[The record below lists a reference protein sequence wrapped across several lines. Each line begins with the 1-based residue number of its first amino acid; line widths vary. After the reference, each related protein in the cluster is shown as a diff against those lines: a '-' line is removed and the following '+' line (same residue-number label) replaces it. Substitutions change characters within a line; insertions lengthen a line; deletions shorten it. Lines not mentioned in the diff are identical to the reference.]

1 MRDNA
6 MGGALT
12 ETTFLILLAVWQGP
26 RHGYG
31 ILQFIREQTGGRV
44 VLGAGTLYG
53 ALSALEK
60 KGWLSAVEEGRK
72 KEYALTP
79 AGREAVRRELAR
91 LQAVEELAR
100 AILKEEEP

>member
-1 MRDNA
+1 M
-6 MGGALT
+6 
-12 ETTFLILLAVWQGP
+12 
-26 RHGYG
+26 
-31 ILQFIREQTGGRV
+31 
-44 VLGAGTLYG
+44 
-53 ALSALEK
+53 EK
-60 KGWLSAVEEGRK
+60 KGWLAAAEKGQK